1 MSEGPSAGERRRDRK
16 ARYKAKLEE
25 LLVHYKNVLIVGVDN
40 VGSYQMQKIR
50 IALRGMAVV
59 CLGKNTMMRMII
71 REQLAANPKL
81 EGLLQYVRGNM
92 GLCFTNED
100 LPKIRDIITANKV
113 PAAAKSGTV
122 APIDVFVP
130 PGPTG
135 LDPGQTSFFQ
145 ALNIA
150 TKIARGSIEIV
161 NTVHLIKA
169 GDKVSSSAVALL
181 SKLDIKPFFYG
192 VIVTSVYENGA
203 IYPVH
208 ILDVTPDEL
217 LAKFFNGVR
226 KLAAIGLAI
235 GYPTAATVP
244 HSLASAWKKL
254 VALSLAVGYEFKEL
268 NEMKSA
274 KPIAAAPA
282 AAAAGAPAGKKV
294 DEKDAKK
301 QVKQDDKPKEE
312 EEEDED
318 AGLAGGM
325 GGLFGDD

>member
-1 MSEGPSAGERRRDRK
+1 MSEGPTAGERRRDRK
-16 ARYKAKLEE
+16 ARYKAKLEQ
-25 LLVHYKNVLIVGVDN
+25 LLVEYKNVLIVGVDN
-40 VGSYQMQKIR
+40 VGSFQMQKIR
-50 IALRGMAVV
+50 IALRGKAVV

-100 LPKIRDIITANKV
+100 LRKIREVITANKV

-135 LDPGQTSFFQ
+135 LDPGQTNFFQ

-169 GDKVSSSAVALL
+169 GDKVTSSAVALL
-181 SKLDIKPFFYG
+181 SKLDVKPFFYG
-192 VIVTSVYENGA
+192 VVVTSVYENGA

-217 LAKFFNGVR
+217 LGKFFNGVR
-226 KLAAIGLAI
+226 KLAALGLAL

-244 HSLASAWKKL
+244 HSIASGWKKL
-254 VALSLAVGYEFKEL
+254 IALALGAGYDFKEL

-274 KPIAAAPA
+274 KPAAAAAAPA
-282 AAAAGAPAGKKV
+282 AAAAGAAGKK
-294 DEKDAKK
+294 DDKKDAKK
-301 QVKQDDKPKEE
+301 EDKHDEKPKEE
-312 EEEDED
+312 EEEDD
-318 AGLAGGM
+318 GMGGGM

>member
-1 MSEGPSAGERRRDRK
+1 MSEGPTAGERRRDRK
-16 ARYKAKLEE
+16 ARYKAKLEQ
-25 LLVHYKNVLIVGVDN
+25 LLVDYKNVLIVGVDN
-40 VGSYQMQKIR
+40 VGSFQMQKIR
-50 IALRGMAVV
+50 IALRGKAVV

-100 LPKIRDIITANKV
+100 LRKIREVITANKV

-169 GDKVSSSAVALL
+169 GDKVTSSAVALL
-181 SKLDIKPFFYG
+181 AKLDIKPFFYG
-192 VIVTSVYENGA
+192 VVVTSVYENGS

-226 KLAAIGLAI
+226 KLAAIGLAL

-244 HSLASAWKKL
+244 HSIASAWKKL
-254 VALSLAVGYEFKEL
+254 IALSLGAGYDFKEL

-274 KPIAAAPA
+274 KPVAAAAPA
-282 AAAAGAPAGKKV
+282 AAAAGAAGKK
-294 DEKDAKK
+294 DDKKDAKK
-301 QVKQDDKPKEE
+301 EDKHEEKPKED
-312 EEEDED
+312 EEEDD
-318 AGLAGGM
+318 GMGGGM

>member
-25 LLVHYKNVLIVGVDN
+25 LLGKYKNVLIVGVDN

-50 IALRGMAVV
+50 IALRGKAVV

-92 GLCFTNED
+92 GLCFTNEELRNVRD
-100 LPKIRDIITANKV
+100 LITANKV

-122 APIDVFVP
+122 APTDVFVP

-135 LDPGQTSFFQ
+135 LDPGQTNFFQ

-169 GDKVSSSAVALL
+169 GEKVTSSAVALL
-181 SKLDIKPFFYG
+181 SKLDIKPFYYG

-208 ILDVTPDEL
+208 ILDVTQDEL
-217 LAKFFNGVR
+217 MAKFFNGVH
-226 KLAAIGLAI
+226 KLAAIGLAV

-244 HSLASAWKKL
+244 HSLASGWKKL
-254 VALSLAVGYEFKEL
+254 VSVALAVDYEFKEL
-268 NEMKSA
+268 KDMKSA
-274 KPIAAAPA
+274 KPAAATAAPA
-282 AAAAGAPAGKKV
+282 AAAAGAGGKK
-294 DEKDAKK
+294 DDKKDAKK
-301 QVKQDDKPKEE
+301 EDKHEEKPKED
-312 EEEDED
+312 EEEDD
-318 AGLAGGM
+318 GLGGGM
-325 GGLFGDD
+325 GGLFGD

>member
-1 MSEGPSAGERRRDRK
+1 
-16 ARYKAKLEE
+16 
-25 LLVHYKNVLIVGVDN
+25 LIVGVDN
-40 VGSYQMQKIR
+40 VGSFQMQKIR
-50 IALRGMAVV
+50 IALRGKAVV

-71 REQLAANPKL
+71 REQLAANPRL

-100 LPKIRDIITANKV
+100 LRQIREVITANKV

-122 APIDVFVP
+122 APIDVYVP

-169 GDKVSSSAVALL
+169 GDKVTSSAVALL

-217 LAKFFNGVR
+217 MAKFFNGVR

-244 HSLASAWKKL
+244 HSIASGWKKL
-254 VALSLAVGYEFKEL
+254 VALALGSGYEFKEL
-268 NEMKSA
+268 NDMKSA
-274 KPIAAAPA
+274 KPAAAAAAAPA
-282 AAAAGAPAGKKV
+282 AAAPAGKK
-294 DEKDAKK
+294 DDKKDAKK
-301 QVKQDDKPKEE
+301 ADKQEEKPKEE
-312 EEEDED
+312 EEEDD
-318 AGLAGGM
+318 GLGGGM
-325 GGLFGDD
+325 GGLFGD